1 MVLILRKLLGFTGDK
16 MKKKGNVIITKIV
29 AFAMII
35 AGGVIVS
42 FVPDI
47 NLKVLGGLLTST
59 GVALGSLT

>member
-1 MVLILRKLLGFTGDK
+1 